1 MNDYLFQMDSR
12 IKPSEPFI
20 VLSNKGLHELIHTIS
35 GYK

>member
-1 MNDYLFQMDSR
+1 MNNQLFQMESR

-20 VLSNKGLHELIHTIS
+20 ALSNKGLHELIHTTS